1 MKQRPWTAPSPCH
14 IHLFDPFHSP
24 FRGPKQKLKALREK
38 RLASDYNIE
47 RSIAAELSTRR
58 MPQYVWH
65 CTRTIV
71 CNLDLETRLAGDYST
86 FQFGKRDASV
96 QMSRGK
102 MSALEVHVPLKHR
115 QRMCWPNKTQNQS
128 GPKVRRAALRFSTE
142 PLGVAR
148 LSSPETLFAS
158 DFFHTTLIG
167 VQIFKDQNWGLKFRL
182 LANKIKYLFCDLRET
197 KKLGPFL
204 QLFACLFQRL

>member
-1 MKQRPWTAPSPCH
+1 MKQRPWLLLPPAT
-14 IHLFDPFHSP
+14 FT
-24 FRGPKQKLKALREK
+24 FRPVPLPIQRPKTKTKKPKALREK

-47 RSIAAELSTRR
+47 RSIATELSTRR
-58 MPQYVWH
+58 MPQHVWH

-115 QRMCWPNKTQNQS
+115 QRMCWPNKTKNQS
-128 GPKVRRAALRFSTE
+128 GPKVRGQLYGFQPSHSEWLCFLLQKLSFRPIFFTLR
-142 PLGVAR
+142 
-148 LSSPETLFAS
+148 
-158 DFFHTTLIG
+158 
-167 VQIFKDQNWGLKFRL
+167 
-182 LANKIKYLFCDLRET
+182 
-197 KKLGPFL
+197 
-204 QLFACLFQRL
+204 